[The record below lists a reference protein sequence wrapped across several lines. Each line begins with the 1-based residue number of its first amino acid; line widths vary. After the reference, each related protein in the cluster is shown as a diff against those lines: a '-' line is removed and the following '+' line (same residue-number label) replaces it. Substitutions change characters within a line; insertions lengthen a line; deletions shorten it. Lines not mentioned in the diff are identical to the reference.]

1 MHQAKTLFKQA
12 LISVSDKTGII
23 EFAKELHELGVK
35 IISTGGTAKALTENG
50 IPNTEISDY
59 TGFPEMMDGRV
70 KTLHPKIHGG
80 ILGLRDE
87 HLAVATEHS
96 IDWIDLVVC
105 NLYPFQKT
113 AAKPGVKLDELIE
126 NIDIGGPSMLRSC
139 AKNYQYTTVIVD
151 PTDYSRVI
159 DSLKTGGVEFSARQ
173 EFAIKAIGHTAEYDT
188 FIHSFLSEF
197 VSKNSPLE
205 GWQTKSDGVD
215 NVAPNQNGNTEAAS
229 TFPNQLD
236 FTFTKDKELRYGE
249 NPNQMAS
256 IYRVPGATSPIL
268 DAKIQQGIELSY
280 NNMLDATAGYE
291 IVSEFVEPSCVVI
304 KHTNPCGVATDR
316 DIDIAFQKAYGA
328 DSMSAFGGI
337 IAINRECSSVIA
349 ESIAKVFA
357 EIVIAPSYSPEALG
371 ILSKKKKLRVL
382 EIPEIALKIQNT
394 HLSKGVK
401 VEDFGGIE
409 NKNDNNGIALTASTS
424 DSNMEYK
431 FIDGGLMA
439 QEKNTF
445 ALKLSDLECK
455 TKLTASTDDLESAV
469 FGWSALKH
477 VKSNAIMLVK
487 DNVSVGIGMGQ
498 VSRVDAVN
506 LALNKAG
513 EKSVGSVLL
522 SDAFFPFRDSIDL
535 VAKYG
540 VTTIVQPGGSMKDQE
555 VIDACNELSIA
566 MYFTGSRCF
575 KH

>member
-1 MHQAKTLFKQA
+1 MHQAKTLIKQA

-23 EFAKELHELGVK
+23 EFAKELHQLGVK

-50 IPNTEISDY
+50 IPNIEISDY

-87 HLAVATEHS
+87 HLDVATKHE

-113 AAKPGVKLDELIE
+113 AAKPGVKLEELIE

-151 PTDYSRVI
+151 PLDYSKI
-159 DSLKTGGVEFSARQ
+159 IQELNNGGVSFANRQ
-173 EFAIKAIGHTAEYDT
+173 ELAIKAIGHTAEYDT

-197 VSKNSPLE
+197 VEKDTHLSK
-205 GWQTKSDGVD
+205 GVKVED
-215 NVAPNQNGNTEAAS
+215 FGEIKNHATHNGNTETTY
-229 TFPNQLD
+229 TFPQNLN
-236 FTFTKDKELRYGE
+236 FTFIKDKDLRYGE

-268 DAKIQQGIELSY
+268 DAKTHQGIELSY
-280 NNMLDATAGYE
+280 NNILDATAGYE
-291 IVSEFVEPSCVVI
+291 IVSEFTEPSCVVI
-304 KHTNPCGVATDR
+304 KHTNPCGVATDK
-316 DIDIAFQKAYGA
+316 DIDVAFNKAYNA
-328 DSMSAFGGI
+328 DVMSAFGGI
-337 IAINRECSSVIA
+337 IAVNRECSAIIA
-349 ESIAKVFA
+349 GSIAKVFA
-357 EIVIAPSYSPEALG
+357 EIVIAPSYGPEALE
-371 ILSKKKKLRVL
+371 ILSKKKNLRVL
-382 EIPEIALKIQNT
+382 EIPEINTPKIIDFDT
-394 HLSKGVK
+394 SGGVQSPAR
-401 VEDFGGIE
+401 GGGE
-409 NKNDNNGIALTASTS
+409 HSSSGVL
-424 DSNMEYK
+424 EYK

-439 QEKNTF
+439 QQKNTF
-445 ALKLSDLECK
+445 DLKIENLECK
-455 TKLTASTDDLESAV
+455 TKIQASQQDLETAV

-477 VKSNAIMLVK
+477 IKSNAIMLVK

-506 LALNKAG
+506 LAIQKAG
-513 EKSVGSVLL
+513 DKTFGSVLL

-535 VAKYG
+535 IAKYG
-540 VTTIVQPGGSMKDQE
+540 IKTIVQPGGSKKDQE
-555 VIDACNELSIA
+555 VIDACDELGIS

>member
-1 MHQAKTLFKQA
+1 MHQSQTMIRQA

-23 EFAKELHELGVK
+23 EFAKELHGLGIK
-35 IISTGGTAKALTENG
+35 IISTGGTAKALSESG

-87 HLAVATEHS
+87 HLQVATEHN

-113 AAKPGVKLDELIE
+113 AAKPNVQLEELIE

-151 PTDYSRVI
+151 PTDYEKVI
-159 DSLKTGGVEFSARQ
+159 DQLKTGGVTFETRQ
-173 EFAIKAIGHTAEYDT
+173 ELAIKAIGHTAQYDT

-197 VSKNSPLE
+197 VNKNASL
-205 GWQTKSDGVD
+205 DGVD
-215 NVAPNQNGNTEAAS
+215 SLAIKTNKSVNQSDIARLVLTTPLQEPTHS
-229 TFPNQLD
+229 IFPEI
-236 FTFTKDKELRYGE
+236 FITTFTKDKDLRYGE

-256 IYRVPGATSPIL
+256 VYRTVGRTSPVL
-268 DAKIQQGIELSY
+268 DAKIHQGIELSY
-280 NNMLDATAGYE
+280 NNILDATAGFE
-291 IVSEFVEPSCVVI
+291 IISEFVEPSCVVI
-304 KHTNPCGVATDR
+304 KHTNPCGIATDQ
-316 DIDIAFQKAYGA
+316 DIDIAFNKAYNA
-328 DSMSAFGGI
+328 DAMSAFGGI
-337 IAINRECSSVIA
+337 ITINRECTAAIA
-349 ESIAKVFA
+349 ELIAKVFA
-357 EIVIAPSYSPEALG
+357 EIVMAPSYSPKALE

-382 EIPEIALKIQNT
+382 EIPEIVSNKSDVDNSHSAQNLEFKIIKGGYLAQQKNSFNLKI
-394 HLSKGVK
+394 
-401 VEDFGGIE
+401 
-409 NKNDNNGIALTASTS
+409 
-424 DSNMEYK
+424 
-431 FIDGGLMA
+431 
-439 QEKNTF
+439 
-445 ALKLSDLECK
+445 SDLECK
-455 TKLTASTDDLESAV
+455 TKAQASQQDLESVV

-506 LALNKAG
+506 LAIGKAG
-513 EKSVGSVLL
+513 DLAQGSVLL

-535 VAKYG
+535 IAKHG
-540 VTTIVQPGGSMKDQE
+540 ITTIVQPGGSMKDQE
-555 VIDACNELSIA
+555 VIDACDELGVA

>member
-1 MHQAKTLFKQA
+1 MHQSKTTIKQA

-87 HLAVATEHS
+87 HLAVATEYE

-113 AAKPGVKLDELIE
+113 AAKPDVKLKELIE

-151 PTDYSRVI
+151 PLDYSRVI
-159 DSLKTGGVEFSARQ
+159 DELKEGGVSFANRQ
-173 EFAIKAIGHTAEYDT
+173 ELAIKAIGHTAQYDT

-197 VSKNSPLE
+197 VELKSVAEDLSLHGEVNLNSEHGSTGVPL
-205 GWQTKSDGVD
+205 
-215 NVAPNQNGNTEAAS
+215 QNTPS
-229 TFPNQLD
+229 VFPHSLE
-236 FTFTKDKELRYGE
+236 FSFHKDKELRYGE
-249 NPNQMAS
+249 NPNQMAC
-256 IYRVPGATSPIL
+256 IYRTVGRNSPIL
-268 DAKIQQGIELSY
+268 DAKIHQGIELSY
-280 NNMLDATAGYE
+280 NNILDATAGFE
-291 IVSEFVEPSCVVI
+291 IISEFIEPSCVVI
-304 KHTNPCGVATDR
+304 KHTNPCGVATDK
-316 DIDIAFQKAYGA
+316 DIDIAFNKAYNA
-328 DSMSAFGGI
+328 DAMSAFGGI

-349 ESIAKVFA
+349 ESITKVFA
-357 EIVIAPSYSPEALG
+357 EIVIAPSYSLEALE
-371 ILSKKKKLRVL
+371 ILSKKKNLRVL
-382 EIPEIALKIQNT
+382 EIPQISPSNVDRVSTVTAQN
-394 HLSKGVK
+394 LEFK
-401 VEDFGGIE
+401 VIEGGY
-409 NKNDNNGIALTASTS
+409 LV
-424 DSNMEYK
+424 
-431 FIDGGLMA
+431 
-439 QEKNTF
+439 QQKNTF
-445 ALKLSDLECK
+445 NLKLSDLECK
-455 TKLTASTDDLESAV
+455 TKVQANMEDLETAV

-487 DNVSVGIGMGQ
+487 DNVSIGIGMGQ

-506 LALNKAG
+506 LAIQKAG
-513 EKSVGSVLL
+513 DKTVGSVLL

-535 VAKYG
+535 IAEYG
-540 VTTIVQPGGSMKDQE
+540 IKTVIQPGGSKKDQE
-555 VIDACNELSIA
+555 VIDACNELGIA

>member
-1 MHQAKTLFKQA
+1 MHQAKRLIKQA
-12 LISVSDKTGII
+12 LISVSDKTGIV
-23 EFAKELHELGVK
+23 EFAKELNQLGVK
-35 IISTGGTAKALTENG
+35 IISTGGTAKTLTDNG

-87 HLAVATEHS
+87 HLEVATEHG

-113 AAKPGVKLDELIE
+113 ASKPDVKLEELIE

-139 AKNYQYTTVIVD
+139 AKNYQYSTVIVD
-151 PTDYSRVI
+151 PLDYVKVI
-159 DSLKTGGVEFSARQ
+159 EELQTGGVDFETRQ
-173 EFAIKAIGHTAEYDT
+173 ELAIKAIGHTAQYDT
-188 FIHSFLSEF
+188 FIHKFLSEF
-197 VSKNSPLE
+197 IGKDTAAENFYSRGQADVNADQDIAQISLQSESSIFPKHFNS
-205 GWQTKSDGVD
+205 
-215 NVAPNQNGNTEAAS
+215 
-229 TFPNQLD
+229 
-236 FTFTKDKELRYGE
+236 TFTKDKDLRYGE

-256 IYRVPGATSPIL
+256 IYKTDGRSSPVL
-268 DAKIQQGIELSY
+268 DAKIHQGIELSY
-280 NNMLDATAGYE
+280 NNILDIAAGFE
-291 IVSEFVEPSCVVI
+291 IISDFSEPSCVVI
-304 KHTNPCGVATDR
+304 KHTNPCGIATDQ
-316 DIDIAFQKAYGA
+316 DISKAFQKAYSA

-337 IAINRECSSVIA
+337 IAINRQCTVTIA

-357 EIVIAPSYSPEALG
+357 EIIVAPSYSVEALE

-382 EIPEIALKIQNT
+382 EIPEINLKNVDKAQT
-394 HLSKGVK
+394 STAQTL
-401 VEDFGGIE
+401 DFKIIEGGYLVQQKNIFNLRIE
-409 NKNDNNGIALTASTS
+409 
-424 DSNMEYK
+424 
-431 FIDGGLMA
+431 
-439 QEKNTF
+439 
-445 ALKLSDLECK
+445 DLECK
-455 TKLTASTDDLESAV
+455 TKSVASIEDLETAV

-513 EKSVGSVLL
+513 DKAVGSVLL

-540 VTTIVQPGGSMKDQE
+540 IKTIIQPGGSMKDQE
-555 VIDACNELSIA
+555 VIDACNELGIA